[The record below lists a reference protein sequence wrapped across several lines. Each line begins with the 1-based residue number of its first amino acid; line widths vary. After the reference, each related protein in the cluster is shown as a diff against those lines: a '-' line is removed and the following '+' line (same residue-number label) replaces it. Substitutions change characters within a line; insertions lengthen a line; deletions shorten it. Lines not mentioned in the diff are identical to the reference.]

1 MRCNETR
8 AADTSRERSRR
19 FWIVLTALVGFTPVA
34 GSARAAAAQ
43 AAIDSTYLH
52 TCAVLSNGTVQC
64 WGYNQYG
71 ELGDGST
78 TTRTTPVT
86 VGGLTNAV
94 AVSAGTQYSCAVLSD
109 GTAKCWGRNT
119 FGQLGTTIGSIS
131 GAGGSSVDFVAEGS
145 TVIP

>member
-52 TCAVLSNGTVQC
+52 TCAVLSNGT
-64 WGYNQYG
+64 
-71 ELGDGST
+71 
-78 TTRTTPVT
+78 
-86 VGGLTNAV
+86 
-94 AVSAGTQYSCAVLSD
+94 
-109 GTAKCWGRNT
+109 AKCWGRNP